1 MDSWSVLAKVVPA
14 QRQIQ
19 TSNHPRN
26 YFCSALD
33 IASLGGRPCLH
44 CLTLQFVESNILYLP
59 TRVVQHPR
67 RLRLDFPLDKICPVT
82 NPKEKKL
89 IGLKKTE
96 ICHLQGKYNWHE
108 KQPQS
113 TRLSHFRTKGCSPS
127 MFWVWKTMG
136 GPVCPVQRPPW
147 PRGSTWLPKICQDL
161 AEVNVTMCP
170 AETFRGPGTFL
181 ASSFLFYLNW
191 LPRQSLWVSFGMVD
205 ESLQTNIGFELHN
218 GADMCWQMLRG
229 TV

>member
-82 NPKEKKL
+82 NPKKKNLSDWRKLKYAIYKENTTDMRSSLSQQGCLILGQKDVALQCFGFERPWGALCVQYRDLHGRGDLHGCQKYVRTWQKSMWQCVQQRLLEVLALFWQVLFCFISTDCPGRVCESVLEWSMSPYKL
-89 IGLKKTE
+89 I
-96 ICHLQGKYNWHE
+96 
-108 KQPQS
+108 
-113 TRLSHFRTKGCSPS
+113 
-127 MFWVWKTMG
+127 
-136 GPVCPVQRPPW
+136 
-147 PRGSTWLPKICQDL
+147 
-161 AEVNVTMCP
+161 
-170 AETFRGPGTFL
+170 
-181 ASSFLFYLNW
+181 
-191 LPRQSLWVSFGMVD
+191 
-205 ESLQTNIGFELHN
+205 
-218 GADMCWQMLRG
+218 
-229 TV
+229 